1 MATTGKKKTDRT
13 RAEGFTVP
21 GFRAA
26 GISCGIKKGRARDLA
41 LIVSD
46 APAAVAGVFTTN
58 RVQAAPVVF
67 DRRRVRKGASRG
79 VVINSGNANACTGKA
94 GYRATGATA
103 AAVEAA
109 LGLRS
114 GEMLVCSTG
123 VIGVP
128 LPVEK
133 IERSAQRLAASL
145 SPDGFLHA
153 AEAMM
158 TTDAFPKT
166 AVARARI
173 GGRTVTVGGVAK
185 GAGMIR
191 PDMATMLAFLVTDAA
206 VAAPALGRALAGA
219 VDLSF
224 NSIAVDNDSSTN
236 DTVLAFANGVS
247 GGRAIRPG
255 SADFRRFAGLLADVS
270 TRLAHMIVRD
280 GEGATRFIEIRVAG
294 AASDGEARRGAMT
307 VATSMLVKTAFCGA
321 DPNWG
326 RIMAAI
332 GRAGIKVNPDRVDM
346 SLNGVKVVRK
356 GVDTGREREAARAI
370 RVPDIR
376 VEVNL
381 GLGRGSATVW
391 TSDLTCEYV
400 RINSEYR
407 T

>member
-1 MATTGKKKTDRT
+1 MAATGKKKTDKT
-13 RAEGFTVP
+13 RAAAEGFTVP

-46 APAAVAGVFTTN
+46 VPAAVAGVFTTN

-109 LGLRS
+109 LGLS
-114 GEMLVCSTG
+114 GGDMLVCSTG

-133 IERSAQRLAASL
+133 IEKSAPRLAASL
-145 SPDGFLHA
+145 SPDGFCQA

-191 PDMATMLAFLVTDAA
+191 PDMATMLAFLVTDAT

-236 DTVLAFANGVS
+236 DTVLAFANGAS
-247 GGRAIRPG
+247 G
-255 SADFRRFAGLLADVS
+255 
-270 TRLAHMIVRD
+270 
-280 GEGATRFIEIRVAG
+280 
-294 AASDGEARRGAMT
+294 
-307 VATSMLVKTAFCGA
+307 
-321 DPNWG
+321 
-326 RIMAAI
+326 
-332 GRAGIKVNPDRVDM
+332 
-346 SLNGVKVVRK
+346 
-356 GVDTGREREAARAI
+356 
-370 RVPDIR
+370 
-376 VEVNL
+376 
-381 GLGRGSATVW
+381 
-391 TSDLTCEYV
+391 
-400 RINSEYR
+400 
-407 T
+407 